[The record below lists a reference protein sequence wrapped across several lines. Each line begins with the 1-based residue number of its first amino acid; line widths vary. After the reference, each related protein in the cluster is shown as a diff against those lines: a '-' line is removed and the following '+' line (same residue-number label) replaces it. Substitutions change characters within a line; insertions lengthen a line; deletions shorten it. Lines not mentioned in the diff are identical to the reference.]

1 MTRDYKSE
9 VFRKFALKLKK
20 EKLWNKFCLLEY
32 YFKFYTLPTNSLVA
46 IYEYIKN
53 EKNDSIMPKEWF
65 DKFGKYKDYTG
76 TYFTNI
82 DRDITLSEFFEH
94 YKL

>member
-1 MTRDYKSE
+1 
-9 VFRKFALKLKK
+9 
-20 EKLWNKFCLLEY
+20 
-32 YFKFYTLPTNSLVA
+32 
-46 IYEYIKN
+46 
-53 EKNDSIMPKEWF
+53 MPKEWF

-82 DRDITLSEFFEH
+82 DRDITLSEFFKH